1 MTKNLSVKTV
11 QKRLHKAIAVLHL
24 QLELEEKR
32 HNAAMARIKLYMSRV
47 RSRCLHETVRR
58 YTDLYDPIVYGCVA
72 CSMKLREVP
81 KGAKVL

>member
-1 MTKNLSVKTV
+1 MKNLNAKTV
-11 QKRLHKAIAVLHL
+11 QKRLHVLHL

-32 HNAAMARIKLYMSRV
+32 HNAAMTRIKLYMSRV

-58 YTDLYDPIVYGCVA
+58 YADIYDPTEYGCVN
-72 CSMKLREVP
+72 CGTKLREAP

>member
-1 MTKNLSVKTV
+1 MVSLSVKTV
-11 QKRLHKAIAVLHL
+11 QKRLYVLHL

-32 HNAAMARIKLYMSRV
+32 HNAAMTRIKLYMSRV